1 MVLTKMRSRLA
12 TGAVTATVVL
22 AVLCLSPTPAFAA
35 IPASP
40 ASVGAAGNNTSAAV
54 SWTAV
59 TASPAVTSYTASAWT
74 AASGGSLAGSC
85 TTATTNCSITGLTN
99 GTTYFVDVTATNLDG
114 TGSPTARTSVTPAT
128 NPGPPSITGVGVG
141 NAFVEVAFNAPA
153 SNGGSAILDYT
164 VNAWSAGSGG
174 TVLATVTVTT
184 SPARLTGLTN
194 GTTYFVDVGARNA
207 KGSGPRS
214 GRQPV
219 TPATVPGQPTSIVA
233 VTGDHTVTV
242 SWAAPGSTGGRPI
255 TGYIALL
262 GSGPIAQ
269 HVAACSTS
277 GALTCTIRDLP
288 GNTTYYV
295 DVLASN
301 AVGRSPSISP
311 WIPVTF
317 PSDYDAGT
325 NTDRPASPATVPP
338 STPDRSPSV
347 DPAASQPRIVAFAPL
362 RGPASGGTSITIKGT
377 NFTASSLVFIGGKS
391 VQNLR
396 FIDSQ
401 TLTATT
407 RGGSVGKK
415 VVTVRDPQGNATAPA
430 SFRYVQPS

>member
-1 MVLTKMRSRLA
+1 MVLKKLRSRFA
-12 TGAVTATVVL
+12 TGAITAAVVL
-22 AVLCLSPTPAFAA
+22 VSLCLAQAPAQAA
-35 IPASP
+35 VPGTP
-40 ASVGAAGNNTSAAV
+40 ASVAASGNNTSAAV
-54 SWTAV
+54 SWPPLS
-59 TASPAVTSYTASAWT
+59 ASPAVTSYTASAWT

-85 TTATTNCSITGLTN
+85 TTGTTNCSITGLTN

-114 TGSPTARTSVTPAT
+114 TGSPTARISVTPAT

-164 VNAWSAGSGG
+164 VNAWSAPGGG
-174 TVLATVTVTT
+174 TVLATVTVTS

-194 GTTYFVDVGARNA
+194 GTQYFVDVGARNA
-207 KGSGPRS
+207 KGTGPRS

-219 TPATVPGQPTSIVA
+219 TPATVPGSPTSVVA
-233 VTGDHTVTV
+233 TTGDHSVTI
-242 SWAAPGSTGGRPI
+242 SWSAPASNGGRPI

-262 GSGPIAQ
+262 GSGPNAQ
-269 HVAACSTS
+269 HTSACSTS
-277 GALTCTIRDLP
+277 GALTCTIRDVP
-288 GNTTYYV
+288 GNSTSYV

-317 PSDYDAGT
+317 PSDYDT
-325 NTDRPASPATVPP
+325 DTTTDRPTTPSAVPTTP
-338 STPDRSPSV
+338 GRTPDSGLDVSP
-347 DPAASQPRIVAFAPL
+347 PNIVAFAPL
-362 RGPASGGTSITIKGT
+362 RGPSSGGTSMTIRGT
-377 NFTASSLVFIGGKS
+377 NFTVSSLVFIGGKS

-407 RGGSVGKK
+407 RGGSIGKK
-415 VVTVRDPQGNATAPA
+415 VVTVRDPKGNAAAPA
-430 SFRYVQPS
+430 TFRYVRAS